1 MALPSAL
8 QLAIDRMM
16 ESLGSYQLTEAREE
30 LTERYRFRSPSH
42 RQLMATDKQRQAY
55 IVARLPAT
63 YAAIQATLKAVQKRK
78 TFPIKSVLDLGAGPG
93 TALWVVCEQFPEI
106 EKITLIEKDAAIAR
120 LGQQLAQA
128 SEHPAIRSADWQTA
142 DLEQLSTLPPHDLI
156 LLSYSI
162 GEINPHKI
170 LPLMDV
176 CWQAAQQ
183 LLVVIEPGTPVG
195 FEHIRFIRQQ
205 FIEWG
210 AHLVAPCPHQLAC
223 PMTQGDWCHF
233 AARVERSS
241 LHRRLKG
248 GSLGHEDE
256 KFSYVAASK
265 TQSPLPSSRVLRRP
279 LHHSGHVVLTL
290 CTPEGVQQP
299 TLSKK
304 RGELYKQARKVEWGD
319 TFPYLP

>member
-8 QLAIDRMM
+8 QHAIDRMV

-30 LTERYRFRSPSH
+30 LTERYRSRSPSD
-42 RQLMATDKQRQAY
+42 RQLMTTDRQRQSY
-55 IVARLPAT
+55 LVTRLPAT
-63 YAAIQATLKAVQKRK
+63 YAAIQATLQTVQSL
-78 TFPIKSVLDLGAGPG
+78 TTSPIKSVLDLGAGPG
-93 TALWVVCEQFPEI
+93 TVMWAVCEQFPEI
-106 EKITLIEKDAAIAR
+106 ERITLIEKDPAIAR

-128 SEHPAIRSADWQTA
+128 STHPAIRAADWQAA

-156 LLSYSI
+156 LLSYSV

-170 LPLMDV
+170 IPLMDV

-183 LLVVIEPGTPVG
+183 LFIVIEPGTPTG
-195 FEHIRFIRQQ
+195 FEHIRVIRRQL
-205 FIEWG
+205 IEWE

-223 PMTQGDWCHF
+223 PMAQGDWCHF

-265 TQSPLPSSRVLRRP
+265 TQTSLPSARVLRHP
-279 LHHSGHVVLTL
+279 LRHSGHVVLTL
-290 CTPEGVQQP
+290 CTADGVQQP
-299 TLSKK
+299 TISKK
-304 RGELYKQARKVEWGD
+304 KSELYKLARKIEWGD
-319 TFPYLP
+319 TFPYPP